1 MFDRI
6 VQMFVKEIIQVLRDP
21 RMRGVVFVAPVV
33 QLFVLSYA
41 ITTDV
46 KNIRLAVVDR
56 DATPES
62 REIISRFAGSE
73 YFHIVSYVDSEEAA
87 QDMVDREQVQ
97 AFIAIQPG
105 FAQALRAGWSAP
117 LQLAIDGTDSQTTR
131 VILGY
136 ANDVVTRYSTQVL
149 VDRFA
154 RTTGRR
160 LEPDRVPLETRAWY
174 NVNLESREFYV
185 PGMLVVIL
193 GLVTLMLTSMAVV
206 REREIGTLEQLM
218 VTPIKPAELIIGKT
232 VPFAC
237 VSFVELAI
245 VLCIVIFWF
254 EIPLRGSLW
263 LLLLGSALYVT
274 SMLGA
279 GLLISTSCRTQ
290 QQATMTNIMFLM
302 PTILLSGFIFPIDN
316 MPRVIQWVTIVNPMR
331 YFVDVSRNVF
341 LKGSGIALLWPD
353 LAALLVIGCVLLA
366 LASTRL
372 KKTLA

>member
-21 RMRGVVFVAPVV
+21 RMRGVVFVAPVI

-73 YFHIVSYVDSEEAA
+73 YFHIVSHLDSEEAA
-87 QDMVDREQVQ
+87 QDMVDRERVQ

-105 FAQALRAGWSAP
+105 FAQALRAGRSAP

-154 RTTGRR
+154 RATGRR